1 MIRSKFRAE
10 HLALEHMLINLI
22 GAGKGETV
30 LKGMMTQFGV
40 ARNALRDLLENSLP
54 DVISS
59 IPEHG
64 QI

>member
-10 HLALEHMLINLI
+10 HLAFEHMLINLI

-30 LKGMMTQFGV
+30 LKEMMTQFGV
-40 ARNALRDLLENSLP
+40 ARNAHRDILEKSLP